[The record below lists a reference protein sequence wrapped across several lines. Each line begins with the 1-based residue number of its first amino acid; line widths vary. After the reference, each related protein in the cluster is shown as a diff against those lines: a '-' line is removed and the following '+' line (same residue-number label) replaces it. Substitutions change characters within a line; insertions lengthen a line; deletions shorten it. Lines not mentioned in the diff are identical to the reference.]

1 VGYEVVF
8 VPRARKDLE
17 RLSAKIADAV
27 IEFAFGELARN
38 PRRVGTPLQREL
50 SGFMSARRGPY
61 RVLYVV
67 DDEQGKIIVV
77 RVAHRGVAYKG

>member
-1 VGYEVVF
+1 MGYEVVF

-17 RLSAKIADAV
+17 RLNAKIADAV

-38 PRRVGTPLQREL
+38 PRRVGKPLQREL
-50 SGFMSARRGPY
+50 AGFMSARRGPY
-61 RVLYVV
+61 RVLYVI
-67 DDEQGKIIVV
+67 DDEQSMVIVV